1 MIFPEKYFSY
11 FILLTGQISLSG
23 WLPLLHEI
31 LDNMCIAI
39 ICFPV
44 CDMNFELTLAFLPT
58 CFPKRSKKSEQKFKY
73 LKNEKSFYY
82 EV

>member
-1 MIFPEKYFSY
+1 
-11 FILLTGQISLSG
+11 
-23 WLPLLHEI
+23 
-31 LDNMCIAI
+31 MCIVI

-44 CDMNFELTLAFLPT
+44 CDVNFELTLAFLPT